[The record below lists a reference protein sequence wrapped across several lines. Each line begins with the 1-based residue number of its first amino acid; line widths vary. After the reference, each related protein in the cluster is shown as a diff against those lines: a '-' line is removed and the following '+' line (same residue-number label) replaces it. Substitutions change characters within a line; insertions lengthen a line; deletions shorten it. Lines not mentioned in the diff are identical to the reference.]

1 MKTYPIYSSV
11 EIPQTPLE
19 EAFTMYKFINN
30 DLREGL
36 NYDVSEELINR
47 NLEAI
52 ENILKEPLDKVDN
65 GLSAKEYVEMLYP
78 LLLKVQAES
87 IK

>member
-11 EIPQTPLE
+11 EIPQTPIE
-19 EAFTMYKFINN
+19 KAFTMYKFINN

-52 ENILKEPLDKVDN
+52 GDILKEPLEKVEN
-65 GLSAKEYVEMLYP
+65 VLSAEKYVKMLYP
-78 LLLKVQAES
+78 LLRKVQAES
-87 IK
+87 IE